1 MVHHQFKF
9 SIILKPRALDRLM
22 GANFVDDRRY
32 AEYFGDALNEY
43 WHGLGIRLSPDLL
56 SMLVKVEGTYKT
68 PFAIHEEATI
78 YVRTSRIGRTSAV
91 HEYQINEAISGRLI
105 ATFAETRVWV
115 DVKTHRPAPWSEEWK
130 QKVIAFEGKENVK
143 VA

>member
-32 AEYFGDALNEY
+32 AEYLGDALNEY

-68 PFAIHEEATI
+68 PFGVHEEANI
-78 YVRTSRIGRTSAV
+78 YTRISRIGRTSAV

-105 ATFAETRVWV
+105 ASFVETRVWV
-115 DVKTHRPAPWSEEWK
+115 DVKTHRPAPWPEEWK
-130 QKVIAFEGKENVK
+130 QKVMAFEGKENVK
-143 VA
+143 A